1 MESYRLDVAEPP
13 NTLGALELTSIALG
27 YLAADRMVKKASI
40 RLLDARPYSPGKFLI
55 LFTGEIAAVQEAL
68 EEGVAAAGTSLF
80 DQVLIPQLLPA
91 LVRGI
96 NRQGT
101 LKVGDTLGIIETF
114 SALSAIDGTNEA
126 LKAVEVDLESL
137 SLLQGL
143 GGKAFA
149 VLGGTLSAVEAA
161 LQVARDRISVD
172 MLADCSVVSQVSADL
187 LPFLPGRSRHVL
199 S

>member
-1 MESYRLDVAEPP
+1 VESYRLDVAEPP